1 MIHSVQR
8 VAVTVAAASLL
19 GVGLTASPAFAAAP
33 GDPVINE
40 FSASTAGDDV
50 EYVELLAQPGADLS
64 AYRVLEIEGDA
75 GTGSPQGLVDEVIA
89 FGAPAADGRA
99 LASLPV
105 NALENGTL
113 SLLLVRG
120 FTGALGNDLDTNN
133 DGALDLPAGV
143 TLVDAIA
150 VNDGGVGDLAYGG
163 VTLGVAYDGLS
174 FAPGGASRI
183 PDGTDTDTTA
193 DWVRN
198 DFDKAGITGNTG
210 TLAAGEA
217 LNTPGAANA
226 VDETEEPPAE
236 VDCDAPAV
244 TIGSVQGSGAASPA
258 VGTTVE
264 VEGVVVG
271 DFQTG
276 GFNGYYVQDAGD
288 ANAATSDG
296 IFVYAPGG
304 AAVAVGDQ
312 VHVVGD
318 VSEFSGLTEIT
329 ADGIAVCASG
339 VALPAPAV
347 VTVPADPAV
356 LESLEGMYVTVPQ
369 QLTILEFFEFARYGT
384 LDLGTERQFTPTAV
398 YEPGSPEAVA
408 LAAANAANRITLD
421 DGRTEENPDPAIHP
435 DGQPFTLDHSFR
447 GGDLLANVTG
457 VLDFRFD
464 GASGPADSVRW
475 RIQPTEGADYT
486 AVNLRSITPV
496 PEVGGTT
503 KVSSFNVLN
512 YFTTLGSRGAN
523 DQAEFD
529 RQEAKIVSAI
539 AEIDADIFGLI
550 EIENNGDT
558 AVGALVDAINDRVG
572 PGTYDFIST
581 GPLGTD
587 VITTALIY
595 KPAEVAPAGEHA
607 VLDSSVDPR
616 FNTSFNRPALAQ
628 TFTDLET
635 GGEVTVVVNHL
646 KSKGSDCNAVGD
658 PDTGDGSG
666 NCNLTRTAAAEAL
679 ADWLAGDPTGQG
691 AGNELIIGDLNSY
704 DKEDPIVALRDAGYT
719 DLELALQGEYAYS
732 YVFDGQ
738 LGYLDYALAGTEL
751 LDNVT
756 GVGAWHINSDEPSL
770 IDYDMTFK
778 KPAQDALFAPDE
790 WRSSD
795 HDPVVIGLD
804 LTPPDTTA
812 PELTLTAS
820 PERVSPPNSKW
831 RTVTVDVEAT
841 DDRAGDVTVELVDTQ
856 AVGHKAD
863 LRVVSDTEF
872 QVLARNGAVY
882 TFTYEATDAS
892 GNTTTESVTVR
903 VSP

>member
-1 MIHSVQR
+1 MIRSVQR

-19 GVGLTASPAFAAAP
+19 AVGMSAAPASAAAP

-64 AYRVLEIEGDA
+64 GYRVLEIEGDA
-75 GTGSPQGLVDEVIA
+75 GSPFGLVDEVIS
-89 FGAPAADGRA
+89 FGAPDADGRS
-99 LASLPV
+99 LASLAV
-105 NALENGTL
+105 NALENGTM

-120 FTGALGNDLDTNN
+120 FTGVLGNDLDTNN
-133 DGALDLPAGV
+133 DGVLDLPAGV
-143 TLVDAIA
+143 TLVDAIS
-150 VNDGGVGDLAYGG
+150 VNDGGLGDLAYGG

-183 PDGTDTDTTA
+183 PDGTDTDATA

-198 DFDKAGITGNTG
+198 DFDKAGIPGNAG
-210 TLAAGEA
+210 TLIGGEA
-217 LNTPGAANA
+217 LNTPGAENA

-236 VDCDAPAV
+236 VDCDAAVV
-244 TIGSVQGSGAASPA
+244 TIGSVQGSADVSPV

-276 GFNGYYVQDAGD
+276 GFSGYYLQDAGD
-288 ANAATSDG
+288 GVAATSDG
-296 IFVYAPGG
+296 VFVYAPGG
-304 AAVAVGDQ
+304 AAVAVGDE
-312 VHVVGD
+312 VHVVGE
-318 VSEFSGLTEIT
+318 VSEYSGLTEVT

-347 VTVPADPAV
+347 VSIPSDSPT
-356 LESLEGMYVTVPQ
+356 LESLEGMRVTLPQ
-369 QLTILEFFEFARYGT
+369 DLTILEFFEFARYGT
-384 LDLGTERQFTPTAV
+384 IDLGTERQFTPTAI
-398 YEPGSPEAVA
+398 YAPGSPEQIA

-421 DGRTEENPDPAIHP
+421 DGRAEENPDPAIHP
-435 DGQPFTLDHSFR
+435 DGAVFALDHSFR
-447 GGDLLANVTG
+447 GGDLLTNVTG

-464 GASGPADSVRW
+464 GPSGPADSVRW
-475 RIQPTEGADYT
+475 RVQPTEGADYT
-486 AVNLRSITPV
+486 AVNLRSATPV

-539 AEIDADIFGLI
+539 AAIDADIFGLI

-558 AVGALVDAINDRVG
+558 AVGALVDAINERVG
-572 PGTYDFIST
+572 AGTYDFIST
-581 GPLGTD
+581 GKLGTD
-587 VITTALIY
+587 VITTAFIY
-595 KPAEVAPAGEHA
+595 KPAEVAPTGPHA
-607 VLDSSVDPR
+607 VLDSSVDPD
-616 FNTSFNRPALAQ
+616 FNTAFNRPALAQ
-628 TFTDLET
+628 TFTDLEA

-666 NCNLTRTAAAEAL
+666 NCNITRTKAAEAL

-704 DKEDPIVALRDAGYT
+704 DKEDPIVALRDAGYI
-719 DLELALQGEYAYS
+719 DLELELQGESAYS

-751 LDNVT
+751 IDNVT

-795 HDPVVIGLD
+795 HDPVVVGLD
-804 LTPPDTTA
+804 HDVIA
-812 PELTLTAS
+812 PELSVTAS
-820 PERVSPPNSKW
+820 EDMVFPPNNMW
-831 RTVTVDVEAT
+831 RSVTFDVVVTDNVDPEVTVEIVSVEAT
-841 DDRAGDVTVELVDTQ
+841 
-856 AVGHKAD
+856 GHKAEI
-863 LRVVSDTEF
+863 REVSDTEVE
-872 QVLARNGAVY
+872 VLARQGAVY
-882 TFTYEATDAS
+882 TVTFQATDDS
-892 GNTTTESVTVR
+892 GNATTQTVTVR
-903 VSP
+903 VTP